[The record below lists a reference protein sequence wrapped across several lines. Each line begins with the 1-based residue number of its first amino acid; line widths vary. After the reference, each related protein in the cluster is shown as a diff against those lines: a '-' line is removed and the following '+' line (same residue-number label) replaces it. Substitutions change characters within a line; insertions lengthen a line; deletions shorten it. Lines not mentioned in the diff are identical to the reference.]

1 MESRTLITYYS
12 WYGNTESVAKEIQ
25 ALTGYDSIAI
35 VEKKERKKSNMPLS
49 ALTALLGLRSRLM
62 PMDFNLDEYDRILL
76 GCQVWAWHSTPA
88 INSFISKAN
97 FKGKKVFLFITKADD
112 KVPQK
117 VIDSITSKIC
127 SKGGEVADS
136 LSITTTM
143 ERVIEPDEFR
153 EELSS
158 WLKSN
163 GLI

>member
-1 MESRTLITYYS
+1 MEGRTLITYYS
-12 WYGNTESVAKEIQ
+12 WSGNTESVAKEIQ

-35 VEKKERKKSNMPLS
+35 VEKKERKKSNMPFS

-62 PMDFNLDEYDRILL
+62 PMDFNLDGYDRILL

-88 INSFISKAN
+88 VNSFISKAN

-117 VIDSITSKIC
+117 VIDSITSKIR